1 MSVGRRSQIVIITMS
16 TMLSDSVLFPVLE
29 EKYLQDLEV
38 CGTALDLKPG
48 EILYREGDTAYCFYV
63 VLKGQVKVTKQL
75 GAEEIVVT
83 LHRRGEF
90 TGDLSML
97 TGGVAQAT
105 ASSVDDSRVIQFPDF
120 KELLK
125 GCPRSIDLFVPALA
139 ERSRDLEVR
148 LRQQEKLAAL
158 GKLSAGLAHEL
169 NNPAAAGRRA
179 AKQLNTA
186 IASLQQN
193 MLSLRGKHFSA
204 HHRQLMGELQQQ
216 AIAQAYSKSTLSPL
230 EQSDREDEL
239 TDWLE
244 NKGVKNAWELSPS
257 LVSAKIQP
265 SQLETLAKDMES
277 EAFSEALVWL
287 EATLTMNGLVNEVE
301 QSTSRISDLVGAIK
315 NYSYMDRAAV
325 QEIDL
330 HEGLDNTLKILH
342 HKIKYGVKVNKEYST
357 EIPKI
362 SAYGSELN
370 QVWTNLI
377 DNAID
382 GMEGKGELT
391 IRTGLE
397 NNCAL
402 IEIIDNGAGIPP
414 QIQSRIFEPFFT
426 SKEVGKGSGLGL
438 DISRR
443 IIVQKH
449 QGNLRFE
456 SQPGKTNFQ
465 VRIPLTIDN
474 QSKAS

>member
-1 MSVGRRSQIVIITMS
+1 MT
-16 TMLSDSVLFPVLE
+16 TTLSDSVLFPVLE
-29 EKYLQDLEV
+29 EEHLQNLEA
-38 CGTALDLKPG
+38 CGTILKLMP
-48 EILYREGDTAYCFYV
+48 EQVLFKEGDITQCFYV
-63 VLKGQVKVTKQL
+63 VLDGQIKITKQL

-83 LHRRGEF
+83 IHQRGEF
-90 TGDLSML
+90 TGDLGML
-97 TGGVAQAT
+97 TGGVSQAT
-105 ASSVDDSRVIQFPDF
+105 AKSVGISRVIQFEDF

-125 GCPRSIDLFVPALA
+125 NCPDSIDLFVPALA
-139 ERSRDLEVR
+139 ERSKELEIK

-204 HHRQLMGELQQQ
+204 NHRQLLAQLQQQ
-216 AIAQAYSKSTLSPL
+216 AINQINSKSSLSPL
-230 EQSDREDEL
+230 EQSDREDRL
-239 TDWLE
+239 ADWLE
-244 NKGVKNAWELSPS
+244 DRGVNNAWELSPS
-257 LVSAKIQP
+257 LVSAGIEQ
-265 SQLETLAKDMES
+265 SQLESLANEMES
-277 EAFSEALVWL
+277 GAFTEALVWL

-315 NYSYMDRAAV
+315 NYSYMDQATV
-325 QEIDL
+325 QEVDL

-342 HKIKYGVKVNKEYST
+342 HKLKYGVTVNKEYSAN
-357 EIPKI
+357 IPRI
-362 SAYGSELN
+362 SVCGSELN

-382 GMEGKGELT
+382 AMDGKGKLT
-391 IRTGLE
+391 IRTALE
-397 NNCAL
+397 NNCVL
-402 IEIIDNGAGIPP
+402 VEIIDNGAGIPLE
-414 QIQSRIFEPFFT
+414 IQSRIFEPFFT

-443 IIVQKH
+443 IVVQKH
-449 QGNLRFE
+449 KGNLRFE

-465 VRIPLTIDN
+465 VRIPLTIN
-474 QSKAS
+474 N

>member
-1 MSVGRRSQIVIITMS
+1 MP
-16 TMLSDSVLFPVLE
+16 SDSVLFPVLE

-38 CGTALDLKPG
+38 CGTALNLKPG
-48 EILYREGDTAYCFYV
+48 EILYREGDIAYCFYI

-97 TGGVAQAT
+97 TGGVSQAT
-105 ASSVDDSRVIQFPDF
+105 ASSVDVSRVIQFQDF

-179 AKQLNTA
+179 AKQLNIA
-186 IASLQQN
+186 IAALQQN

-204 HHRQLMGELQQQ
+204 HHRQLLGELQQQ
-216 AIAQAYSKSTLSPL
+216 AIAQANSKSALSPL
-230 EQSDREDEL
+230 EQSDLEDEL
-239 TDWLE
+239 TDWLA

-257 LVSAKIQP
+257 LVSAAIQP
-265 SQLETLAKDMES
+265 SQLQTLAKDMES

-330 HEGLDNTLKILH
+330 HEGLDDTLKILH
-342 HKIKYGVKVNKEYST
+342 HKIKYGVKVSKEYSAK
-357 EIPKI
+357 IPKI

-382 GMEGKGELT
+382 GMDGKGELT

-397 NNCAL
+397 NNCVL

>member
-1 MSVGRRSQIVIITMS
+1 MN
-16 TMLSDSVLFPVLE
+16 TMLSDSVLFPILE

-48 EILYREGDTAYCFYV
+48 EILYREGDAAYCFYV

-75 GAEEIVVT
+75 GASEIVVT
-83 LHRRGEF
+83 LHHRGEF

-105 ASSVDDSRVIQFPDF
+105 ASSVDVSRVIQFQDF

-139 ERSRDLEVR
+139 ERSKDLEVR

-179 AKQLNTA
+179 AKQLNIA

-216 AIAQAYSKSTLSPL
+216 AIAQANSKSTLSPL
-230 EQSDREDEL
+230 EQSDLEDEL
-239 TDWLE
+239 TDWLA

-257 LVSAKIQP
+257 LVSAGIQP

-357 EIPKI
+357 KIPKI

-382 GMEGKGELT
+382 GMDGKGELT

-397 NNCAL
+397 NNCVL
-402 IEIIDNGAGIPP
+402 IEIIDNGAGIPSE
-414 QIQSRIFEPFFT
+414 IQSRIFEPFFT

-443 IIVQKH
+443 IIIQKH